1 MTTQLNLRWFLI
13 AIIFAALIGCSSEEA
28 VKAPAATET
37 EVGTE
42 AQLVERAM
50 AIHDRVLTLD
60 SHADTPL
67 RMIEPGFDMAERH
80 DPSETGSKFDYPR
93 MIEGGLDS
101 VFFSAF
107 VAQGIRDDEGNT
119 RARDL
124 AIQMLDAVVA
134 SADANADQVGIA
146 LNPEDAY
153 ALEQAGKRAVYLS
166 IENGYPIGGD
176 IANVEMFF
184 DKGVRYITL
193 VHSTNN
199 DLADSSTDANG
210 PEHNGVSEFGAEV
223 IREMNRLGIMVD
235 VSHASDDVF
244 FDALELSKAPII
256 ATHSNARAVTGH
268 QRNMTDEMLRLLA
281 ENGGVIQL
289 TMLSSYLRDAPPN
302 PEREAAIAA
311 LQADMKPA
319 TEMTPEE
326 RSAMRDQMNAIRR
339 QYPDPLATV
348 VDVVDHIDHMVSVA
362 GIDHIGIGCDFDGG
376 GGIDGVFDVS
386 EVANITI
393 ELVRR
398 GYTEEDI
405 RKIWGGNL
413 LRVFKDVQAVA
424 ANWEA

>member
-1 MTTQLNLRWFLI
+1 MTTQFTLRSALI
-13 AIIFAALIGCSSEEA
+13 AIISAWLIGCSSDEA
-28 VKAPAATET
+28 VEPPAAVET
-37 EVGTE
+37 EADAE
-42 AQLVERAM
+42 AALIERAM

-80 DPSETGSKFDYPR
+80 DPRETGSKFDYPR

-134 SADANADQVGIA
+134 SADANAEQVGIA

-199 DLADSSTDANG
+199 DLADSSTDSNG

-268 QRNMTDEMLRLLA
+268 QRNMTDR
-281 ENGGVIQL
+281 IF
-289 TMLSSYLRDAPPN
+289 R
-302 PEREAAIAA
+302 
-311 LQADMKPA
+311 
-319 TEMTPEE
+319 
-326 RSAMRDQMNAIRR
+326 
-339 QYPDPLATV
+339 
-348 VDVVDHIDHMVSVA
+348 
-362 GIDHIGIGCDFDGG
+362 
-376 GGIDGVFDVS
+376 
-386 EVANITI
+386 
-393 ELVRR
+393 
-398 GYTEEDI
+398 
-405 RKIWGGNL
+405 
-413 LRVFKDVQAVA
+413 
-424 ANWEA
+424 